1 MDENKQATLIK
12 KLYTTFWGRWILRL
26 ITRPWVSELA
36 GRFMDSPLSKI
47 LIKGFVRKNHIDLEA
62 YERTD
67 YRSFNDFFTRKI
79 NLSLRPVSM
88 QPGTLISPCDG
99 KLSVYPIKKGDTV
112 QVKGHSYTMGD
123 LVQNGRIAGSYE
135 GGVMLVFRLTV
146 SDYHRYHYPDS
157 GVKSQNTHINGVF
170 HTVNPAAAGVRRI
183 YCENAR
189 EYFTLSSENFGEIL
203 MMQVGAL
210 LVGRICNK
218 HQKAA
223 VRRGEEAGW
232 FEYGGST
239 VIVCLGKRTVDI
251 LPELTKSSELNR
263 ETNVKMGQAIGFATW
278 RNEHDRK

>member
-1 MDENKQATLIK
+1 MDENKQATLVK
-12 KLYTTFWGRWILRL
+12 KLYTTFYGRWILRL
-26 ITRPWVSELA
+26 ITKPWVSGLA
-36 GRFMDSPLSKI
+36 GRFMNSPLSKV
-47 LIKGFVRKNHIDLEA
+47 LIKRFVRKNHIDLEA

-67 YRSFNDFFTRKI
+67 YRSFNNFFTRKI
-79 NLSLRPVSM
+79 DPALRPVSM
-88 QPGTLISPCDG
+88 QPGALIAPCDG
-99 KLSVYPIKKGDTV
+99 KLSVYSIKKDDTV
-112 QVKGHSYTMGD
+112 EIKGHSYTMNE
-123 LVQNGRIAGSYE
+123 LVQNSRIAGSYE

-157 GVKSQNTHINGVF
+157 GIKSQNTHIHGAF
-170 HTVNPAAAGVRRI
+170 HTVNPVAASVRRI

-223 VRRGEEAGW
+223 VRRGQEAGW

-239 VIVCLGKRTVDI
+239 VIVCLGKHTVDI

-263 ETNVKMGQAIGFATW
+263 ETDVKMGQAIGFATG
-278 RNEHDRK
+278 RNKHDRK